1 MRRFTADYLDHTRE
15 GMWEDDREPLADLAL
30 ADRRRVL
37 DVGCGTGEFTRVL
50 AEEAGP
56 DATVLG
62 VDADTELLGVARDRT
77 HGSAERKAEGGGSD
91 HPDEHPDHPDEHPD
105 HPDRSRDRT
114 NQRRDHGTRQYLAGD
129 ATRLPVPDGAVDL
142 VACQA
147 LLSNLPEP
155 AAAIREFARVTTD
168 RAAAVEPN
176 NADVAVASTV
186 DREADLER
194 EAREAYLDG
203 VGTDVAL
210 GDRIR
215 SMFTDA
221 GLVDVRTRRY
231 VHEKRRTPPYSEAAL
246 EAAART
252 ASGAGLADHR
262 QELRDALSAA
272 AYDDLRRRW
281 RGMGREVVSA
291 MRDGEYERVELV
303 PFEVTVG
310 RVP

>member
-1 MRRFTADYLDHTRE
+1 MRRFSAEYLDHTRK
-15 GMWEDDREPLADLAL
+15 GMWEDDREALADLAL
-30 ADRRRVL
+30 AGRRRVV

-56 DATVLG
+56 EATVLG
-62 VDADTELLGVARDRT
+62 VDADTDLLAVARDRVR
-77 HGSAERKAEGGGSD
+77 ERASEGAEGDG
-91 HPDEHPDHPDEHPD
+91 PDPAA
-105 HPDRSRDRT
+105 
-114 NQRRDHGTRQYLAGD
+114 RQFLAGD
-129 ATRLPVPDGAVDL
+129 AIRLPVPDGAVDL

-147 LLSNLPEP
+147 LLSNLPDP
-155 AAAIREFARVTTD
+155 TAAVREFARATGD
-168 RAAAVEPN
+168 RVAAVEPN
-176 NADVAVASTV
+176 NAAVEVASTV

-215 SMFTDA
+215 SLFADA
-221 GLVDVRTRRY
+221 GLVDVRTHRY
-231 VHEKRRTPPYSEAAL
+231 VHEKRRAPPYSEAAR

-262 QELRDALSAA
+262 EELRDALSAA
-272 AYDDLRRRW
+272 TYDDLRRRW
-281 RGMGREVVSA
+281 REMGREIVSA

-310 RVP
+310 RDP